1 MDIKR
6 LNGFND
12 VKDSVR
18 ASDYERCS
26 AMEIIRTD
34 DKDITELTSGGAKI
48 EYMDFFGSLTELIE
62 HADILKRAEK
72 MIVYTL
78 QDPQDFD
85 EDELDRMA
93 RFFDTLTAGRTAYG
107 LKMTGD
113 YPAQFHIFMRIRED

>member
-1 MDIKR
+1 MDTKR

-12 VKDSVR
+12 VKNSVR

-26 AMEIIRTD
+26 SMEIIRTD
-34 DKDITELTSGGAKI
+34 DKDITELTSGGASI